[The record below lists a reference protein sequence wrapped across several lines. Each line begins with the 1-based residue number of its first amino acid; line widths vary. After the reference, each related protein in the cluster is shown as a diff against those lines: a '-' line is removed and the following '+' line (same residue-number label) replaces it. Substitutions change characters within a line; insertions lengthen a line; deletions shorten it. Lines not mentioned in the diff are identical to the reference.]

1 MMKST
6 GRRYKKNSF
15 FLSHI
20 SLDCCYCCCCCYPRR
35 FLLFRFDKCIHYVV
49 QKKKGS
55 KLAEGKDG
63 AKGKGNKEEGGSGSD
78 DDDDVVIDLSKV
90 KGNKNKNKA
99 APFDMKNIL
108 GYLNQ
113 GENL

>member
-1 MMKST
+1 MSYIERT
-6 GRRYKKNSF
+6 AKKLLPI
-15 FLSHI
+15 LSEVKKRMI
-20 SLDCCYCCCCCYPRR
+20 P
-35 FLLFRFDKCIHYVV
+35 DK
-49 QKKKGS
+49 KKKGS
-55 KLAEGKDG
+55 KLAEGRDG